1 LAFTQGD
8 EVQVC
13 GTSCA
18 QGDGLQSGF
27 QDRRRL
33 KVGMIEALV
42 IFLSGSGHSPLMK
55 ISACSPDQI
64 DQVSALFDA
73 ETM

>member
-13 GTSCA
+13 GTGCA

-27 QDRRRL
+27 QDWRRL
-33 KVGMIEALV
+33 KVGVIEV
-42 IFLSGSGHSPLMK
+42 
-55 ISACSPDQI
+55 
-64 DQVSALFDA
+64 QVSLLPVLVPA
-73 ETM
+73 